1 MFRFTANVWFAWRRE
16 SRFRASTPRGKK
28 DLFSLLA
35 LVVILGAATMAV
47 LTIGG
52 ILPPTVSAASGDADN
67 AIHAWGEK
75 EDSAQN
81 GASQNSAH
89 RDGAAVGSN

>member
-16 SRFRASTPRGKK
+16 SRFGATTPRGKK
-28 DLFSLLA
+28 DFFSLLA

-52 ILPPTVSAASGDADN
+52 ILPPTVSAASGDADS

-75 EDSAQN
+75 DNTSQN
-81 GASQNSAH
+81 GGL
-89 RDGAAVGSN
+89 RGAPAAGSN

>member
-16 SRFRASTPRGKK
+16 SRFGATTPGGKK
-28 DLFSLLA
+28 DFFSLLA
-35 LVVILGAATMAV
+35 LVVILGAATIAV

-52 ILPPTVSAASGDADN
+52 ILPPTVNAASGDADS

-75 EDSAQN
+75 DSS
-81 GASQNSAH
+81 SQ
-89 RDGAAVGSN
+89 DGGLRNAPAPGSN